1 MNTFVH
7 DFKSVAYHEAG
18 HAVSAYRLL
27 PDIEHGELSILPN
40 EKEGTL
46 GHLIHEKYLWSDD
59 DEIWRNMVTIYLS
72 GYAASFAA
80 ESNGEAAL
88 LGCGSDFDKA
98 ENIIVAHNGG
108 SLRPYLDNA
117 IVFMRKQEN
126 KTAVEVVA
134 EELLRRRILLK
145 GETKM
150 LIDFADGAVGAEVL
164 SHWRLV
170 TNAEE
175 LRQTRLARRGAVDS
189 QSLGL

>member
-1 MNTFVH
+1 MNTFIH

-40 EKEGTL
+40 EEGGTL
-46 GHLIHEKYLWSDD
+46 GHLIHEKYSWS
-59 DEIWRNMVTIYLS
+59 ENNEVWRSMVTIYLS
-72 GYAASFAA
+72 GFAASFAA
-80 ESNGEAAL
+80 GWNVEAAL
-88 LGCGSDFDKA
+88 LGCGSDFEKA

-108 SLRPYLDNA
+108 SLRLYLDNA
-117 IVFMRKQEN
+117 VVFMCKQEN

-134 EELLRRRILLK
+134 EELLSRKILLK
-145 GETKM
+145 GETKF

-164 SHWRLV
+164 SRWRLI

-175 LRQTRLARRGAVDS
+175 LRQIRLERSGTVDS
-189 QSLGL
+189 RSLGQ